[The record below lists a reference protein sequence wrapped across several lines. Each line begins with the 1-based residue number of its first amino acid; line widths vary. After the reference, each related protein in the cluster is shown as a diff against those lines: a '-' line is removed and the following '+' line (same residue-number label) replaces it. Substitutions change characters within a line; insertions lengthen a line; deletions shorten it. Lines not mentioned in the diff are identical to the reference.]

1 MQWWNKNGFA
11 KAPPH
16 TFGPASMEQLGPNAM
31 TRAEMIDP
39 WMNHVKHCSACR
51 NSLIKWKQIQKASLA
66 LSFVAAALLGS
77 RKPLVAA
84 ILSLMGLGLHNFSSK
99 VATIMEGNPHQ
110 SRITDR
116 SAASMKD

>member
-11 KAPPH
+11 KAPAH
-16 TFGPASMEQLGPNAM
+16 TFGPSSIEQLGPNAM

-51 NSLIKWKQIQKASLA
+51 NTLINWKKTEKASLA
-66 LSFVAAALLGS
+66 LSFLSAALLGR

-84 ILSLMGLGLHNFSSK
+84 ILSLMGLGLHNFSKK

-110 SRITDR
+110 SGITDR